1 MSIPRSGPLAAAPA
15 LHTAAPWN
23 LPGAQAAYEGG
34 RRALRAGFYEPARA
48 IFGALLPH
56 EPDHLDVGLSLART
70 ELADGHPVFAA
81 SILDSL
87 GEKASRQP
95 SFQVL
100 LAECALRRGDAP
112 LALSRAFACSDAYP
126 RNSLVRYLVA
136 RLSWLGGQEAQAEVQ
151 FLSMAADPDVG
162 ARSCAWA
169 VFCGWRQGHRDEV
182 SALLANLRADDV
194 VCEGLREFGHH
205 AFGEPWVP
213 SDRVDAVSRAVYA
226 DAWHDLFHRQQAS
239 IRSRPAFAT
248 SCHLV

>member
-1 MSIPRSGPLAAAPA
+1 MSIPSSGPIVSAPS
-15 LHTAAPWN
+15 LSNTATWN

-34 RRALRAGFYEPARA
+34 CRALRAGFYEPART

-56 EPDHLDVGLSLART
+56 EPDHPEVGLSLART
-70 ELADGHPVFAA
+70 ELATGHPVFAA

-87 GEKASRQP
+87 GEKVSRQP
-95 SFQVL
+95 SVQVL

-112 LALSRAFACSDAYP
+112 SALSRAFACADAHP
-126 RNSLVRYLVA
+126 RNAQARYLAA
-136 RLSWLGGQEAQAEVQ
+136 RLTWLGGQEGQAEVQ

-169 VFCGWRQGHRDEV
+169 VFCGWRQGHRAGV
-182 SALLANLRADDV
+182 SDLLANLRADDV
-194 VCEGLREFGHH
+194 VCEGLREFGSH
-205 AFGEPWVP
+205 ALGEPWVP
-213 SDRVDAVSRAVYA
+213 SDLVEAASRAIYA
-226 DAWHDLFHRQQAS
+226 DAWNDLFHRQHAA